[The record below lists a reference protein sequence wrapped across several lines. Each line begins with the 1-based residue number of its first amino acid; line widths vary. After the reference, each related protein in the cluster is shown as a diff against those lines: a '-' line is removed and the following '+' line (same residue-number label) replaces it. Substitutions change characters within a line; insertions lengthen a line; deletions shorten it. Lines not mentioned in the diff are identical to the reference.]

1 MKRSSKGWT
10 RLFIVWCVVWLPLSW
25 FAAEWIDDAFYLQIK
40 SVAAASPLIFGTWL
54 IGVLSVYLTWRI
66 FWWVVD
72 GFNTKGS
79 EKDE

>member
-1 MKRSSKGWT
+1 MKRSSKGWK
-10 RLFIVWCVVWLPLSW
+10 RLFIVWCVVWLPLSI
-25 FAAEWIDDAFYLQIK
+25 FPVIWIEGNVRGDMTALVAYL
-40 SVAAASPLIFGTWL
+40 LFFGTWL
-54 IGVLSVYLTWRI
+54 VGILFVYLTWRI